1 MSYKFVASIADIK
14 YLKDMPEEFM
24 PFVALKAT
32 LEKRELKDHD
42 RIAILNVSTTTSYI
56 PIFLDSEKTIE
67 DVEKEVNEAS
77 AILNTDTKTVLKK
90 ILEEKR

>member
-1 MSYKFVASIADIK
+1 MSYNFVASIADIK

-32 LEKRELKDHD
+32 IEKRELKDQD

-56 PIFLDSEKTIE
+56 PIFLDSDKTIE
-67 DVEKEVNEAS
+67 DVEREVNEAS
-77 AILNTDTKTVLKK
+77 AILNTDSRDVLKK
-90 ILEEKR
+90 ILEGGR